1 MPSPVF
7 VLKVWVCVW
16 LLVTLLTAAVR
27 SLAWQPPLFV
37 QTMAVSGI
45 LVPLMVYVIL
55 PFLRSD
61 KPPQG
66 DRR

>member
-1 MPSPVF
+1 MPSPAF

-16 LLVTLLTAAVR
+16 LLVTVLTAAVR

-45 LVPLMVYVIL
+45 LVPLMVYVIM
-55 PFLRSD
+55 PFLRGG
-61 KPPQG
+61 KTPRG
-66 DRR
+66 DRP